1 MATISE
7 ELQELLKDNS
17 KWLEQVKM
25 SLTIA
30 AQLYA
35 SFQEVEKDYNEN
47 LQKCKDEADKC
58 EQTYNQ
64 LETEKTAF
72 SEKLTELTQKAT
84 EFNTHIED
92 LKTQMENLHTDSEKL
107 NTQMQGYIGEAEK
120 FNDKINDFKQYLQ
133 DEETKNKNTFDSYNQ
148 QMSEQGEKLKT
159 LMEQATALN
168 DSATALKT
176 QIDTA
181 KSEFDT
187 KKTDALKALNDNKT
201 QALSEMDTKKTDA
214 LNALDTSKTQALSEI
229 DTKKT
234 ESLTALNDNKTQALS
249 EFDKKKEEVTQ
260 AFNKD
265 AAEKLLTALNDAK
278 TDGINALTQSKNDGV
293 SAINTSKDEAI
304 KAINDTKTESVT
316 ALNDNKTQAVAALT
330 QNKTDFI
337 NALTQS
343 KTDALAAMDTSKS
356 EAITAIQTE
365 GQALSSRVK
374 VLDKAVTWTVGQG
387 MQYATLEAALKE
399 AGKYVTNTG
408 SSITFRIKDGY
419 TQNQPL
425 NIVNQSVRL
434 FFKSEKDG
442 QKGTIKVNATG
453 VGKCSFYI
461 QQKSHVIFQD
471 LILQHTVRGAL
482 AMIRVDNA
490 TLETDNVVLNALSWN
505 NVLVFYDAL
514 AVFRNTVFNNT
525 KDDGGW
531 AYELYACYGGL
542 AMVEDHTTFI
552 ANNSVANALTAARLG
567 RIETNTAATNA
578 TLGGVSGNY
587 GWGVAV
593 GDLGFINLIGY
604 DNVLPLTGHFTHAAS
619 NVAYNTLT
627 RGGIITR

>member
-187 KKTDALKALNDNKT
+187 KKTDAL
-201 QALSEMDTKKTDA
+201 
-214 LNALDTSKTQALSEI
+214 NALDTSKTQALSEI

-365 GQALSSRVK
+365 GQNLSSRVK

-387 MQYATLEAALKE
+387 MQYPTLEEALKE
-399 AGKYVTNTG
+399 SGKYVTNTG

-442 QKGTIKVNATG
+442 VKGNINVNINDRNRQA
-453 VGKCSFYI
+453 FFL
-461 QQKSHVIFQD
+461 QQGSYVVFQD
-471 LILQHTVRGAL
+471 LNLNCGTSVCNQLICSFNSFVETV
-482 AMIRVDNA
+482 DCN
-490 TLETDNVVLNALSWN
+490 LNAYAVANVGLSYN
-505 NVLVFYDAL
+505 SVGIFTRTN
-514 AVFRNTVFNNT
+514 FNNT
-525 KDDGGW
+525 YQDGYW
-531 AYELYACYGGL
+531 ELSVGTGSSASVNDY
-542 AMVEDHTTFI
+542 TKFI
-552 ANNSVANALTAARLG
+552 ANNPKMTAICCSTAFVNCHFAANSVSA
-567 RIETNTAATNA
+567 
-578 TLGGVSGNY
+578 GGITGNY
-587 GWGVAV
+587 GWGAAV
-593 GDLGFINLIGY
+593 GECGIIDLRGY
-604 DNVLPLTGHFTHAAS
+604 DQSLPMTGRFTWGRTNIAC
-619 NVAYNTLT
+619 NQWT
-627 RGGIITR
+627 REGTITCF

>member
-159 LMEQATALN
+159 LMDQATALN
-168 DSATALKT
+168 DSANALKT

-187 KKTDALKALNDNKT
+187 QKADALKALNDNKT

-442 QKGTIKVNATG
+442 VKGNINVNINDINRQA
-453 VGKCSFYI
+453 FFL
-461 QQKSHVIFQD
+461 QQGSYVVFQD
-471 LILQHTVRGAL
+471 LNLNCGTSVCSQLICSFNSFVETV
-482 AMIRVDNA
+482 DCN
-490 TLETDNVVLNALSWN
+490 LNAYAVINVGLSYKSYGIFTRTN
-505 NVLVFYDAL
+505 
-514 AVFRNTVFNNT
+514 FNNT
-525 KDDGGW
+525 YQDGYW
-531 AYELYACYGGL
+531 ELSVGTGSSASVNDY
-542 AMVEDHTTFI
+542 TKFI
-552 ANNSVANALTAARLG
+552 ANNPKMTAIGCSTAFVNCHFAANSVSA
-567 RIETNTAATNA
+567 
-578 TLGGVSGNY
+578 GGITGNY
-587 GWGVAV
+587 GWGAAV
-593 GDLGFINLIGY
+593 SEGGIIDLIGY
-604 DNVLPLTGHFTHAAS
+604 DQSLPMTGHITYGRTNIACNQWTREGAI
-619 NVAYNTLT
+619 AY
-627 RGGIITR
+627 

>member
-7 ELQELLKDNS
+7 ELQEALKDNS

-234 ESLTALNDNKTQALS
+234 ESLTALNDNKTQA
-249 EFDKKKEEVTQ
+249 
-260 AFNKD
+260 
-265 AAEKLLTALNDAK
+265 
-278 TDGINALTQSKNDGV
+278 
-293 SAINTSKDEAI
+293 
-304 KAINDTKTESVT
+304 
-316 ALNDNKTQAVAALT
+316 VAALT

-442 QKGTIKVNATG
+442 QKGTINVNVTG
-453 VGKCSFYI
+453 GDKCSIYI

-471 LILQHTVRGAL
+471 LILQHTVRGAS

-531 AYELYACYGGL
+531 AYELSACHGGV

-552 ANNSVANALTAARLG
+552 ANNSVAVALSAACLG
-567 RIETNTAATNA
+567 QIETSTAATNA

-604 DNVLPLTGHFTHAAS
+604 DNVLPLTGYFTHAAS